1 MRLGSIP
8 PSLANDMKDNTSR
21 RVGADKKHCVL
32 WQMFYSETL
41 AAANLKSVWIVV
53 PVETRLCST
62 CVKNFLGD
70 IYWVKLV
77 KKAHWIGNGRQA
89 NGLDFGSFMSRFGR
103 RNYTRERGAERK
115 TGPRHSRGCK
125 PGMTVRKKQ
134 VVSRSIG
141 MGTSGNDGDGDGD
154 GLYL

>member
-1 MRLGSIP
+1 
-8 PSLANDMKDNTSR
+8 
-21 RVGADKKHCVL
+21 
-32 WQMFYSETL
+32 MFDSETL
-41 AAANLKSVWIVV
+41 AAASLKSVWIVV
-53 PVETRLCST
+53 PVETRLWST

-77 KKAHWIGNGRQA
+77 KKAHWIRNGSLGICVLSARPVGRQA

-115 TGPRHSRGCK
+115 TGPWHPRGCRLWL
-125 PGMTVRKKQ
+125 TVRKKQ

-141 MGTSGNDGDGDGD
+141 IE
-154 GLYL
+154 

>member
-1 MRLGSIP
+1 
-8 PSLANDMKDNTSR
+8 
-21 RVGADKKHCVL
+21 
-32 WQMFYSETL
+32 MFDSETL

-70 IYWVKLV
+70 NYWVKLV

-141 MGTSGNDGDGDGD
+141 MGMSGNDGDGDGD